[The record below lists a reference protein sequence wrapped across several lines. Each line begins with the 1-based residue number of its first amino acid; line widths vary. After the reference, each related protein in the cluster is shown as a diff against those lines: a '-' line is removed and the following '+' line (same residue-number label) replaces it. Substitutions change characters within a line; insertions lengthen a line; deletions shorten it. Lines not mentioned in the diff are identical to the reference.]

1 MRISNETKIGALTA
15 IAITLL
21 ILGFNF
27 LKGKNVFQK
36 GNILYAK
43 YTDTKKLMPSN
54 PVYINGFQVGSVYE
68 IEEASKNLKSIIVS
82 IKLKDAYSIPAN
94 SVATISSNPLSS
106 SSVDIVLGNSSQYLK
121 LGDTLQT
128 LEGQAGMFGELTS
141 KVGPVADQLEVTL
154 RSFDAVLKNV
164 NSVLDPN
171 TKGNLQAVIA
181 NLNRA
186 SVGLVASSV
195 SLQQILNTQSGAL
208 AKSLDNVEKFTGS
221 LAANTGHLNNTL
233 ANLDNTTAKLNQAD
247 IQGMFAQLKNTTD
260 QLNAAITKLNSPNGS
275 IGALM
280 NDKQLYNNLNS
291 TARSLNI
298 LMDDIRVNP
307 KRYVSL
313 NFSLLGGKKKDEN
326 YLTAPLV
333 DTVRK
338 Q

>member
-1 MRISNETKIGALTA
+1 
-15 IAITLL
+15 
-21 ILGFNF
+21 
-27 LKGKNVFQK
+27 
-36 GNILYAK
+36 
-43 YTDTKKLMPSN
+43 
-54 PVYINGFQVGSVYE
+54 
-68 IEEASKNLKSIIVS
+68 
-82 IKLKDAYSIPAN
+82 
-94 SVATISSNPLSS
+94 
-106 SSVDIVLGNSSQYLK
+106 
-121 LGDTLQT
+121 
-128 LEGQAGMFGELTS
+128 
-141 KVGPVADQLEVTL
+141 
-154 RSFDAVLKNV
+154 VLKNV